1 MDNFLVLAVIGIL
14 FLFLLL
20 FIIMRNKKDQ
30 KELEDTLNQDY
41 RKPKHS
47 NDIENDENNRM

>member
-1 MDNFLVLAVIGIL
+1 MDNLLVLAVIGIL

-20 FIIMRNKKDQ
+20 FLIMRNRKDQ

-41 RKPKHS
+41 RKHKHS
-47 NDIENDENNRM
+47 DDVENAENKAF